1 MMKHQ
6 EKLHLYREMLKI
18 RKFEEMV
25 KDLFSTTEILGSVHL
40 YIGEEAIA
48 VGACAAIQPE
58 DYLTSTHRGHGHV
71 LAKGADPGRMFAE
84 LLGRETGYNK
94 ARGGSMHL
102 AAPELGILGANG
114 IVGGG
119 IPLAVGAAMSAQKLK
134 NGKVTLCFFGDGAS
148 NEGTF
153 HEALNIAASYN
164 LPVVFICENNLYAGG
179 VKQHYD
185 GVFRTEGMDY
195 PRKVEFVADRAKAYG
210 IPGIV
215 VDGNQVEEVKRT
227 VEEAVSRAR
236 DGQGATLIECLTYRW
251 RTHFEVEPD
260 TYRDPKEVEE
270 WKARCPIVLY
280 GQQLIDEAVATR
292 EQLDE
297 IERSVKDEMD
307 TALEFARNSPEP
319 DVSTA
324 LNDVYAD

>member
-1 MMKHQ
+1 MNQ
-6 EKLHLYREMLKI
+6 QQRLHLYREMLKI

-25 KDLFSTTEILGSVHL
+25 KDLFAKTEILGSVHL
-40 YIGEEAIA
+40 YIGEEAVA
-48 VGACAAIQPE
+48 VGACAAIRPD

-71 LAKGADPGRMFAE
+71 LAKGADAGRMFAE

-119 IPLAVGAAMSAQKLK
+119 LPLAVGAAMSAQKLK
-134 NGKVTLCFFGDGAS
+134 NDRVTLCFFGDGAS

-185 GVFRTEGMDY
+185 GVFRNENMDY
-195 PRKVEFVADRAKAYG
+195 PRKVRFVSERAKAYD
-210 IPGIV
+210 IPGVTI
-215 VDGNQVEEVKRT
+215 DGNCVEDVMKT
-227 VEEAVSRAR
+227 VGEAVERAR
-236 DGQGATLIECLTYRW
+236 DGKGATLIECLTYRW

-260 TYRDPKEVEE
+260 TYRDPAEVEE
-270 WKARCPIVLY
+270 WKKRCPIVLY
-280 GQQLIDEAVATR
+280 GQQLIEEGVASR
-292 EQLDE
+292 QQLDE
-297 IERSVKDEMD
+297 IEQDVIREMD
-307 TALEFARNSPEP
+307 AALEFARNSPEP
-319 DVSTA
+319 DVFTA
-324 LNDVYAD
+324 LADVFAD

>member
-1 MMKHQ
+1 MNQ
-6 EKLHLYREMLKI
+6 QQKLHLYREMLKI

-25 KDLFSTTEILGSVHL
+25 KDLFAKTEILGSVHL
-40 YIGEEAIA
+40 YIGEEAVA
-48 VGACAAIQPE
+48 VGACAAIRPE

-71 LAKGADPGRMFAE
+71 LAKGADAGRMFAE

-119 IPLAVGAAMSAQKLK
+119 LPLAVGAAMSAQKLK
-134 NGKVTLCFFGDGAS
+134 NGRVTLCFFGDGAS

-185 GVFRTEGMDY
+185 GVFRNKNMDY
-195 PRKVEFVADRAKAYG
+195 PRKVKFVAERAKAYD
-210 IPGIV
+210 IPGITI
-215 VDGNQVEEVKRT
+215 DGNRVEDVIKT
-227 VEEAVSRAR
+227 VGEAVERAR
-236 DGQGATLIECLTYRW
+236 EGKGATLIECLTYRW

-260 TYRDPKEVEE
+260 TYRDPAEVEE
-270 WKARCPIVLY
+270 WKKRCPIVLY
-280 GQQLIDEAVATR
+280 GQQLIEEGVASR
-292 EQLDE
+292 QQLDE
-297 IERSVKDEMD
+297 IEQDVIREMD
-307 TALEFARNSPEP
+307 AALEFARNSPEP

-324 LNDVYAD
+324 LADVFAD